1 MNKFKYILQFYYS
14 AAHGNNVLHNCY
26 VVAAKRNEKE
36 EMYASENKGRRKSS
50 SL

>member
-14 AAHGNNVLHNCY
+14 GAHGNNVLQNCCD
-26 VVAAKRNEKE
+26 VAVKLNEKE
-36 EMYASENKGRRKSS
+36 EMYARENKGRRKSS